1 MALTLTAA
9 SHVVFLE
16 LAWTPGA
23 LLQAE
28 LESLERAPHTGC
40 TRVHLLMCMA
50 CMLQAED
57 RVHRIGQRAAAV
69 TITYLL
75 GAGTADE
82 LMWRA
87 LQRKV
92 RVLQTTMQGAHG
104 QPADGPGG
112 GGAAAAGAS
121 QLSATS
127 IAVASELMDRI
138 GEAHADEQG
147 GEF

>member
-1 MALTLTAA
+1 MFALALTRRSQEALTLTAA

-28 LESLERAPHTGC
+28 
-40 TRVHLLMCMA
+40 
-50 CMLQAED
+50 D
-57 RVHRIGQRAAAV
+57 RVHRIGQRASAV

-75 GAGTADE
+75 GAGTLDE

-87 LQRKV
+87 LQKKV

-104 QPADGPGG
+104 QQADGSD
-112 GGAAAAGAS
+112 GGAAAAGANP
-121 QLSATS
+121 LSATS
-127 IAVASELMDRI
+127 IEVASELMDRI
-138 GEAHADEQG
+138 GEAHADPDEQG

>member
-1 MALTLTAA
+1 
-9 SHVVFLE
+9 
-16 LAWTPGA
+16 
-23 LLQAE
+23 
-28 LESLERAPHTGC
+28 
-40 TRVHLLMCMA
+40 
-50 CMLQAED
+50 MLQAED

-92 RVLQTTMQGAHG
+92 RVLQATMQGAHG

-112 GGAAAAGAS
+112 GGAAAAGARAG